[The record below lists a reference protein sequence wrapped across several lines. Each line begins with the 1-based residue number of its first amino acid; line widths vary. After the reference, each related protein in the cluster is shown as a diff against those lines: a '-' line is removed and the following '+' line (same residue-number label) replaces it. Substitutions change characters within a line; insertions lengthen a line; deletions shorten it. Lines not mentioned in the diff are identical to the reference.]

1 MWLVL
6 GDPADRAALWAHKG
20 LRERGLEPLELLSP
34 QALLGSTRSAHRVGR
49 HGAGFEIVLPDGRL
63 LDSREVS
70 GVLNRVAA
78 APFGLLP
85 FDTHGDALYAQEE
98 LSALLLSL
106 LTCLA
111 PVAVNRPCATGLCGA
126 WRSTAEWTVL
136 AARAGLP
143 VPPARISSSPG
154 PEPDRAAVPDSDG
167 VLVLGD
173 RVFGAPS
180 LAASLS
186 AEDEEAC
193 VRLARLAGTDLL
205 GLDLHLDDEQ
215 RPVFGGAS
223 PLPDLRSGGEPFLD
237 HLLDHLTA
245 LPALRALPEAAR

>member
-6 GDPADRAALWAHKG
+6 CDPADRAALWAHEG
-20 LRERGLEPLELLSP
+20 LRKRGLEPLELLSP
-34 QALLGSTRSAHRVGR
+34 QALLGSTRSVHRVGR
-49 HGAGFEIVLPDGRL
+49 HGASFEVVLPDGRL

-85 FDTHGDALYAQEE
+85 FDTHTDARYAQEE

-126 WRSTAEWTVL
+126 WRSAAEWTVL

-143 VPPARISSSPG
+143 VPPARISSSPDR
-154 PEPDRAAVPDSDG
+154 EPDGDPTGSDG
-167 VLVLGD
+167 VLVLGEH
-173 RVFGAPS
+173 VFGPPS
-180 LAASLS
+180 AKQEED
-186 AEDEEAC
+186 AEDGEDAEAC

-205 GLDLHLDDEQ
+205 GLDLHRDGGHRL
-215 RPVFGGAS
+215 VFRGAS
-223 PLPDLRSGGEPFLD
+223 PLPDLRSGGDPFLD
-237 HLLDHLTA
+237 RLLDHLTG
-245 LPALRALPEAAR
+245 LPEAAR